1 MTSIQQENVVPEN
14 EEVPQT
20 TLDEDLKRIR
30 EGKYDMKL
38 EADVCNWIG
47 QIIGRFK
54 SPTETAAAWMKS
66 GDVVCELM
74 NCIRPGTIKKYNAKT
89 TSKFKQMEN
98 ITLFLRACREVG
110 MLEKDL
116 FSTVDLYEAKDMN
129 AVILS
134 LFNLGGTIQSTI
146 PYFKGPKLGIKQ
158 STKFQVVPPLVQP
171 APSPPRAPAVPPV
184 ADAPPVS
191 YAPKLP
197 SPVPEPVQVAPLPMS
212 VAPVTVEQEVKPV
225 LPTVAPISV
234 STLLKS
240 VQVPTEQPEPEAP
253 RSPSP
258 AQRTKPLSPGAT
270 SYNRETIVSRPS
282 AQESVSVISQ
292 PQNQESAQVVAPQ
305 IMEQPS
311 TPVNP
316 IMPANVSDV
325 PDIMPRKRTPL
336 IAPSRQAI
344 QAAASAAA
352 TAAAAAAMA
361 AQVQQQPPQSQFVMV
376 PPHMMFPT
384 YMPMHPAAMGSY
396 QSYGSNLLRQVAA
409 AAPVMPQQ
417 QPIGGTV
424 PMGTRKYIAPS
435 DNSDMALERC
445 VVEWIEA
452 VSGEIKPGQLTMHQW
467 LRTGETL
474 CRMANVIL
482 NASPNP
488 NIRITTIA
496 KSSDTVI
503 QQRENGRRFVD
514 ICKALGVSEADTF
527 TPGDLFD
534 GMNMRAVLNCVL
546 CLGGILQNYEWW
558 VTSNYPQL
566 GRRIK
571 IKSTR

>member
-1 MTSIQQENVVPEN
+1 MESIQQENFAPDN
-14 EEVPQT
+14 SEVSQT

-30 EGKYDMKL
+30 EGKYDFKL

-54 SPTETAAAWMKS
+54 LSNETAAAWMKS

-74 NCIRPGTIKKYNAKT
+74 NSIRPGTIKKYNANT

-129 AVILS
+129 SVILG

-184 ADAPPVS
+184 ADAPPVV
-191 YAPKLP
+191 ATTKVT
-197 SPVPEPVQVAPLPMS
+197 SPIPEPVQIAPPLIVS
-212 VAPVTVEQEVKPV
+212 APVIQEPEIKQVV
-225 LPTVAPISV
+225 PTVAPISIA
-234 STLLKS
+234 TLLKAT
-240 VQVPTEQPEPEAP
+240 PAPEAQPERDPE
-253 RSPSP
+253 SPTP
-258 AQRTKPLSPGAT
+258 DQRTKPLSPGAT

-282 AQESVSVISQ
+282 AQE
-292 PQNQESAQVVAPQ
+292 PLPVVDQ
-305 IMEQPS
+305 QPS

-316 IMPANVSDV
+316 TTPSPGITSDV

-352 TAAAAAAMA
+352 SAAVAS
-361 AQVQQQPPQSQFVMV
+361 QQPPQSQFVMV

-396 QSYGSNLLRQVAA
+396 QSYGSNLLRQVAS
-409 AAPVMPQQ
+409 AAPAYPTQPQV
-417 QPIGGTV
+417 GTTT
-424 PMGTRKYIAPS
+424 GIARRYISPS
-435 DNSDMALERC
+435 DNSDVSLERS

-452 VSGEIKPGQLTMHQW
+452 ISGEVKPGQITLHQW

-474 CRMANVIL
+474 CRMANVVL

-496 KSSDTVI
+496 KSSDTII

-514 ICKALGVSEADTF
+514 ICKALGVGELDTF
-527 TPGDLFD
+527 TPGDLYD
-534 GMNMRAVLNCVL
+534 GMNMRAVLNCIL

-558 VTSNYPQL
+558 VNSTYPQL

-571 IKSTR
+571 IKASR

>member
-1 MTSIQQENVVPEN
+1 MASTQQENLGPEN
-14 EEVPQT
+14 AEVAQT

-30 EGKYDMKL
+30 EGKYDFKL

-54 SPTETAAAWMKS
+54 SSNETAAAWMKS

-74 NCIRPGTIKKYNAKT
+74 NCIRPGTIKKYNVNTA
-89 TSKFKQMEN
+89 SKFKQMEN

-129 AVILS
+129 SVILS

-171 APSPPRAPAVPPV
+171 VPSPPRAPAVPPV

-191 YAPKLP
+191 FATQAVTPI
-197 SPVPEPVQVAPLPMS
+197 PEPVQLPPPPIVM
-212 VAPVTVEQEVKPV
+212 APVVQEPEIKQVA
-225 LPTVAPISV
+225 PTVAPISI
-234 STLLKS
+234 SSLIKTTPAPQEIQTK
-240 VQVPTEQPEPEAP
+240 EPE
-253 RSPSP
+253 SPTP
-258 AQRTKPLSPGAT
+258 DQRTKPLSPGAT

-282 AQESVSVISQ
+282 AQEPVAV
-292 PQNQESAQVVAPQ
+292 PVV
-305 IMEQPS
+305 EQPS

-316 IMPANVSDV
+316 TNPSPSISSDV

-352 TAAAAAAMA
+352 TAAAAAAVA
-361 AQVQQQPPQSQFVMV
+361 AQVQQPPQSQFVMV

-396 QSYGSNLLRQVAA
+396 QSYGSNLLRQVAS
-409 AAPVMPQQ
+409 AAPTYPTQPQVV
-417 QPIGGTV
+417 GTNN
-424 PMGTRKYIAPS
+424 MMSRRYISPS
-435 DNSDMALERC
+435 DNSDLSLERC
-445 VVEWIEA
+445 VVEWIETIA
-452 VSGEIKPGQLTMHQW
+452 GEVKPGQVSLHQW

-474 CRMANVIL
+474 CRLANIIL

-514 ICKALGVSEADTF
+514 ICKALGVSEQDTF
-527 TPGDLFD
+527 TPGDLYD
-534 GMNMRAVLNCVL
+534 GMNMRAVLNCIL

-558 VTSNYPQL
+558 VNSTYPQL

-571 IKSTR
+571 IKSGSR

>member
-1 MTSIQQENVVPEN
+1 MTSIQQENEGPDN
-14 EEVPQT
+14 TEVAQT

-30 EGKYDMKL
+30 EGKYDLKL

-47 QIIGRFK
+47 QIIGRYR
-54 SPTETAAAWMKS
+54 SPNETAAAWMKS

-74 NCIRPGTIKKYNAKT
+74 NGIRPGTIKKYNVKT

-171 APSPPRAPAVPPV
+171 APSPPRAPAAPPV
-184 ADAPPVS
+184 AVAPPVS
-191 YAPKLP
+191 YAPKIP
-197 SPVPEPVQVAPLPMS
+197 SPPPAPVQIAPPPMP
-212 VAPVTVEQEVKPV
+212 VAPVSAEPEVQQMAQ
-225 LPTVAPISV
+225 TVAPISV
-234 STLLKS
+234 STLLKAAAAP
-240 VQVPTEQPEPEAP
+240 VEDPTPKAPE
-253 RSPSP
+253 SPTP

-282 AQESVSVISQ
+282 AQEPKQAPAPVI
-292 PQNQESAQVVAPQ
+292 
-305 IMEQPS
+305 EQPS

-316 IMPANVSDV
+316 VIPTTGNLSDV

-384 YMPMHPAAMGSY
+384 YMRVHPAAMGSY

-409 AAPVMPQQ
+409 AAPPVLQQ
-417 QPIGGTV
+417 QPGAV
-424 PMGTRKYIAPS
+424 QPQMGTRRYIAPS
-435 DNSDMALERC
+435 DNSDLALERS

-452 VSGEIKPGQLTMHQW
+452 VSGEIKPGQLNLHQW
-467 LRTGETL
+467 LYTGETL

-514 ICKALGVSEADTF
+514 ICKALGVGEQDTF

-558 VTSNYPQL
+558 VTSAYPQL

>member
-1 MTSIQQENVVPEN
+1 MATLQQENVGPDNAETA
-14 EEVPQT
+14 QT

-30 EGKYDMKL
+30 EQKYDYKL

-54 SPTETAAAWMKS
+54 SPNETAAAWMKS
-66 GDVVCELM
+66 GDVICELM
-74 NCIRPGTIKKYNAKT
+74 NCIRPGTIKKYNANT

-171 APSPPRAPAVPPV
+171 VASPPRAPPAPPV
-184 ADAPPVS
+184 ADAPPVT
-191 YAPKLP
+191 YVEPKP
-197 SPVPEPVQVAPLPMS
+197 ADPVP
-212 VAPVTVEQEVKPV
+212 APVEIALPPMTIAPAPV
-225 LPTVAPISV
+225 ISLPEEKVVPEIIPVVVAAPVAPISV
-234 STLLKS
+234 ATLLKAAS
-240 VQVPTEQPEPEAP
+240 PTVAPEVREPVTRAPE
-253 RSPSP
+253 SPPMS
-258 AQRTKPLSPGAT
+258 QRTKPLSPNAT
-270 SYNRETIVSRPS
+270 SYNRETIISRPS
-282 AQESVSVISQ
+282 AQESR
-292 PQNQESAQVVAPQ
+292 QESLV
-305 IMEQPS
+305 QPTS
-311 TPVNP
+311 SPSPP
-316 IMPANVSDV
+316 ITSDV

-336 IAPSRQAI
+336 IAPSRQAL

-352 TAAAAAAMA
+352 AAAVAATHT
-361 AQVQQQPPQSQFVMV
+361 QPQSQFVMV

-396 QSYGSNLLRQVAA
+396 QSYGSNLLRQVASAAPPLQA
-409 AAPVMPQQ
+409 AAQATTSIPQS
-417 QPIGGTV
+417 
-424 PMGTRKYIAPS
+424 RRYIAPS

-452 VSGEIKPGQLTMHQW
+452 VSGEIKAGQLGLHQW

-474 CRMANVIL
+474 CRMANIIL

-496 KSSDTVI
+496 KSSDTLI

-514 ICKALGVSEADTF
+514 ICRALGVSEQDTF

-534 GMNMRAVLNCVL
+534 GMNMRAVLNCVY
-546 CLGGILQNYEWW
+546 CLGGVLQNYEWW
-558 VTSNYPQL
+558 VNSNYPQL

-571 IKSTR
+571 IKSSSSSASSSR